1 MKAFF
6 YEGKYFGKDKVG
18 SLNLLKET
26 DLKPGQLLLEVKCAA
41 LNPVDYKN
49 RSGPLLNIISSSK
62 HLVSPAIHG
71 FDFCGKVLSQRETSG
86 EFKNGDVVFGMIKGL
101 HIGTCAER
109 IIVEEDIC
117 ALKPENISYEEAASI
132 PLVGITS
139 IQCFETSKQLDK
151 PKVLI
156 LSGGGGVGSVSIQ
169 LAKNLFNAS
178 FIATTASETKKELCE
193 KLGADLVIDYKKDP
207 KLETIGEEE
216 FDFILHTKGEVIPA
230 FNLIKEGGTIC
241 SIDYAPTGEGVKDFL
256 NNSGVY
262 SEIVSPVRWFLNSS
276 SGNSLLNLITG
287 ARKLNKKLQNKK
299 AQWTSVVGYGNGER
313 MKILAKEMKE
323 GRLRAVIDKVYK
335 IDDAVEAMKHLE
347 EGHAAGKVLISFE

>member
-6 YEGKYFGKDKVG
+6 YEGRYFRKEKVG
-18 SLNLLKET
+18 LVKLLEEI

-41 LNPVDYKN
+41 LNPLDYKV
-49 RSGPLLNIISSSK
+49 RGAPFLPIISRSK
-62 HLVSPAIHG
+62 NLVSPVVHG
-71 FDFCGKVLSQRETSG
+71 FDFCGKVLSQKQTSG
-86 EFKNGDVVFGMIKGL
+86 KFENGDFVFGMIKGL

-151 PKVLI
+151 PRVLV
-156 LSGGGGVGSVSIQ
+156 LGGSGGVGSVFIQ

-178 FIATTASETKKELCE
+178 FIATTSSGRKKELCE

-207 KLETIGEEE
+207 ELETIKEEE
-216 FDFILHTKGEVIPA
+216 FDFILHARGDVLPA

-241 SIDYAPTGEGVKDFL
+241 SLTYAPTAEGIKDCL
-256 NNSGVY
+256 INSGSY
-262 SEIVSPVRWFLNSS
+262 SEIISPIRWFLNSS
-276 SGNSLLNLITG
+276 FGNSLLNLITG
-287 ARKLNKKLQNKK
+287 ASKLKKKLRKK
-299 AQWTSVVGYGNGER
+299 RAHWTSIMAYGNGER
-313 MKILAKEMKE
+313 MKTIAKEMEE